1 MQPWPLAGAKPSE
14 AWRDPFPAP
23 GSCDFGWD
31 RMKPTHLRGAEKL
44 QGFPNSTHTATDVE
58 GLKGERVMVEKY
70 ARVAQGLSHHSR
82 TIPID
87 TPLPTRLCLRALS
100 RHFFPSETPHSHQFC
115 LALAFLPYMGI
126 LSCYLGQDS
135 KHMACILHF
144 PTPKPRAGIANRS

>member
-1 MQPWPLAGAKPSE
+1 
-14 AWRDPFPAP
+14 
-23 GSCDFGWD
+23 
-31 RMKPTHLRGAEKL
+31 
-44 QGFPNSTHTATDVE
+44 
-58 GLKGERVMVEKY
+58 MVEKY
-70 ARVAQGLSHHSR
+70 ARVVQGLSHHSR

-126 LSCYLGQDS
+126 LSRYLGQDS

-144 PTPKPRAGIANRS
+144 PTPKPRAGIAKRSQHSSSEPSQGLIILLHLVLQSATTGWSRSAGKISPNG